1 MTEVL
6 YALDAAERERIA
18 ALRAEGR
25 FFWLDVS
32 LRETSRDDLVEALGV
47 PEHALRVLT
56 GSGDAL
62 ASRRSHADRN
72 SVVFT
77 SVAMSSRRRQPMRRR
92 IGGDPSKSVSW

>member
-6 YALDAAERERIA
+6 HGFEAADRNRA
-18 ALRAEGR
+18 SALRAQGR

-32 LRETSRDDLVEALGV
+32 LGETSRDDLVEALGV
-47 PEHALRVLT
+47 PEHALRVVT

-72 SVVFT
+72 SLVFT
-77 SVAMSSRRRQPMRRR
+77 VRCYVESEAPAE
-92 IGGDPSKSVSW
+92 